1 MGRVGGGLVVAGKVG
16 DPVGALAPLPGS
28 DWDAPALGDC
38 YNQAFDGSVS
48 LPVAGYNYNSRW
60 ISFCW
65 WDSHPLEWQL
75 ASLHGQSERSR
86 HVHVG
91 DSFRRKRAS
100 WPLDAGVH

>member
-1 MGRVGGGLVVAGKVG
+1 MVVAGKVG

-38 YNQAFDGSVS
+38 YNQGFDGSV
-48 LPVAGYNYNSRW
+48 NSGW

-65 WDSHPLEWQL
+65 RDSHPLEWQL
-75 ASLHGQSERSR
+75 ASPHGQSETSR

-91 DSFRRKRAS
+91 DTLRRKQAS
-100 WPLDAGVH
+100 WPLAAKLTKAEKEEIF